1 MNFTLRLFWMI
12 PLFILL
18 SLTTSCTTSSKISP
32 NIPDAAW
39 LNNQRLFHQQTIFAS
54 GTNGYHTFRIPALT
68 VTQRGTILAFCEGR
82 KGGRGDSGD
91 IDLVLRRS
99 TDGGESWGKLQVV
112 WDQGE
117 NTCGNPAPVVDGDTG
132 VIWLLMTYN
141 DGKISESQINKGGGS
156 RDVWAT
162 HSDDDGLTWAP
173 PVKINAT
180 AKKSNWRWYATG
192 PCHGIQLQSGRLVIP
207 CDHSTGPEFNQWRSH
222 VIYSDDHGKTWRM
235 GGEEPG
241 AFTNESSV
249 VQLADGSLYLN
260 MRSYKGDHRRPFSIS
275 HDEGMTW
282 TKAESDPTLIEPRCQ
297 GSAIRYTFAPAF
309 KKNRILF
316 SNPASEKRERM
327 TIRISYDEAKTWDVA
342 RRIYEGPS
350 AYSDLAVL
358 PDYQVALLYER
369 GEKNPY
375 ETITF
380 ARMTLSWLTDG
391 QDHLT
396 PLH

>member
-1 MNFTLRLFWMI
+1 MMFAHRLFRMI

-18 SLTTSCTTSSKISP
+18 SLTISCTTSSKISST
-32 NIPDAAW
+32 IPDAEW

-54 GTNGYHTFRIPALT
+54 DSEGYHTFRIPALA
-68 VTQRGTILAFCEGR
+68 VTQKGTILAFCEGR

-112 WDQGE
+112 WDHGE
-117 NTCGNPAPVVDGDTG
+117 NTCGNPAPVVDLDTG

-141 DGKISESQINKGGGS
+141 SGKISEAQINKGEGS
-156 RDVWAT
+156 RDVWVT

-173 PVKINAT
+173 PVEISAT
-180 AKKSNWRWYATG
+180 VKKPNWRWYATG
-192 PCHGIQLQSGRLVIP
+192 PCHGIQLQSGRLLIP
-207 CDHSTGPEFNQWRSH
+207 CDHSTGPDFNQWHSH
-222 VIYSDDHGKTWRM
+222 VIYSGDHGKTWRL

-241 AFTNESSV
+241 AFTNESTV
-249 VQLADGSLYLN
+249 VELADGLLYLN
-260 MRSYKGDHRRPFSIS
+260 MRSYKGDHRRQISFS
-275 HDEGMTW
+275 HDEGMSW
-282 TKAESDPTLIEPRCQ
+282 TKAESDPALIEPRCQ
-297 GSAIRYTFAPAF
+297 GSAIRYTLAPPF
-309 KKNRILF
+309 MKNRILF

-327 TIRISYDEAKTWDVA
+327 TIRISYDEAKTWGA
-342 RRIYEGPS
+342 SRRIYEGPS

-369 GEKNPY
+369 GEKSPY

-380 ARMTLSWLTDG
+380 ARMTLGWLTNG

-396 PLH
+396 RLP